1 MLVIQSQNQVSKAL
15 CKHVVSALNSLSK
28 WIKKQ
33 ITETNLG
40 REKSNRTCELT
51 I

>member
-1 MLVIQSQNQVSKAL
+1 MLTIQSQNQVKATG
-15 CKHVVSALNSLSK
+15 KHVVSALNSLSK
-28 WIKKQ
+28 QMKKW

-40 REKSNRTCELT
+40 REKSNRTSELT